1 MKPVSPNVIV
11 LVSIMIYAGSALMP
25 LNIIRYGVFIRHMK
39 EMETSGRGRV
49 LLFLPPVLLVLFLLG
64 YLLLALLG
72 RPDLLVAAILLGGSV
87 IVLIVLSLLFYG
99 IELVRENERRLAGA
113 HSASNAK
120 TIFFSN
126 MSHDIRTPL
135 NAITGY
141 TQLALRP
148 GTSQEEMR
156 RFLEKIASSG
166 RYLLALINDV
176 LEMSRIESGK
186 LELEPTET
194 DLCAVMSEARE
205 MFASQ
210 MESKRIDYT
219 VETASLASR
228 RVLRDR
234 NRLNRVL
241 LNLISNALK
250 FTPEGGSVT
259 VLPDGAS
266 AAEGACPCQSGTPEL
281 RFDGLRLLLAEDNE
295 VNREIARLM
304 LEGAGFVLDT
314 VENGRLAVEWV
325 AASRRGYYRAV
336 LMDVQMPEMNGY
348 EATRAIRALPDTA
361 LAAIPVIAMPSNA
374 FREDIRTEE
383 EAGMTAHISKPLERQ
398 EMLRTLA
405 ALVGDRAAQEPDRFV

>member
-87 IVLIVLSLLFYG
+87 FVLIVLSLLFYG
-99 IELVRENERRLAGA
+99 IELVRENERRLAWA

-135 NAITGY
+135 NAIIGY

-219 VETASLASR
+219 AETASLASR
-228 RVLRDR
+228 RPLRRPDPR
-234 NRLNRVL
+234 DAAGQRAGPVRAEALGCRADL
-241 LNLISNALK
+241 L
-250 FTPEGGSVT
+250 F
-259 VLPDGAS
+259 
-266 AAEGACPCQSGTPEL
+266 
-281 RFDGLRLLLAEDNE
+281 
-295 VNREIARLM
+295 
-304 LEGAGFVLDT
+304 
-314 VENGRLAVEWV
+314 
-325 AASRRGYYRAV
+325 Y
-336 LMDVQMPEMNGY
+336 
-348 EATRAIRALPDTA
+348 
-361 LAAIPVIAMPSNA
+361 
-374 FREDIRTEE
+374 
-383 EAGMTAHISKPLERQ
+383 
-398 EMLRTLA
+398 
-405 ALVGDRAAQEPDRFV
+405 